1 MSGRRQWI
9 RDIDRWIGLDLG
21 VYSLADLHIWVLV
34 LLISNTIVDMTLK
47 IKYRTKSFEVP
58 THT

>member
-1 MSGRRQWI
+1 M
-9 RDIDRWIGLDLG
+9 DLG

-34 LLISNTIVDMTLK
+34 MVISNTIVDMSLK